1 MIWPTGWSGT
11 LLVWSLMA
19 PPVLAF
25 RQLDSYS
32 TGRDVSDGFEKPAGV
47 PPVHPAEGGQLHV
60 LDGPPGSSSG
70 DQLGLVKADDR
81 FGHGVVIGV
90 SFRPDRG
97 DGTFLSESL
106 GVSDEE
112 VLHSSVGV
120 VDQTFETLCLA
131 GPNRLF
137 QGVESQIG
145 SEGVGDPPADDP
157 SREDVDDERRV
168 GEAGPGGHIGDVG
181 DPQLVGRRR
190 HEVTVDQV
198 SRPAQD
204 VTRDSGTAFPAPADG
219 LPARGRP

>member
-1 MIWPTGWSGT
+1 METRSLCDLADGLVGHSIGLVVDGT
-11 LLVWSLMA
+11 SCVGFS
-19 PPVLAF
+19 PVRF
-25 RQLDSYS
+25 VFD
-32 TGRDVSDGFEKPAGV
+32 GRDVSDGFEKPAGV

-106 GVSDEE
+106 GVSDGE

-168 GEAGPGGHIGDVG
+168 GEAGPGGSH
-181 DPQLVGRRR
+181 R
-190 HEVTVDQV
+190 
-198 SRPAQD
+198 
-204 VTRDSGTAFPAPADG
+204 
-219 LPARGRP
+219 